1 MSPALTVI
9 MPTWNKAKY
18 IREALDSVFAQK
30 TSYPY
35 HIIIADDCSTDGT
48 LGIVAEYERAHP
60 GAITVLGSER
70 NRKLFRN
77 VVRAYAVTTT
87 PYFCVLD
94 PDDYWRDDGKV
105 QRALDF
111 LEAHRD
117 FTVYAANSLVLEPDG
132 STRPHVPLDRPLDFG
147 FVDYLNGR
155 GVMGQTAGVVY
166 RNVVFPNG
174 TAERLS
180 GPLRPDQERTY
191 RGDAFRNL
199 VHLHEGRAHFDPR
212 CDAAYRVTEEG
223 LWQGASDLQRRL
235 ANVLLLLNM
244 DEYFGWRHYGL
255 FALADAR
262 YRAVLADLR
271 SPSDSERHELDGLA
285 ARLAAAER
293 GRRTDDAGALISVLV
308 PVYNHGRYVEAAVRS
323 VLAQDW
329 PRIELLAVDDG
340 SADDSWAVLQRLRED
355 CERRCERV
363 VMERQG
369 NCGTCET
376 LNRLRSLARGD
387 YVAILASDDQFLPGA
402 FRALAEPMR
411 ERFDIVAV
419 VGQNEIMDEEGRQ
432 CFWDD
437 DRNAVYESERA
448 KFRTF
453 NEFVCAW
460 RGVKENGCGYGDY
473 RTLLRANHIVNG
485 ALIRKSA
492 FDSIPPFTRLAPLE
506 DYWLWLQLA
515 KVGRCRAIPQ
525 ATFRYR
531 WHAANTI
538 RQTARMGRFFDRVLA
553 WEERSVEGN
562 PDRRWFEAFRAEC
575 WQIVAERRLGRLI
588 AYRKYATPLGKV
600 RTLSV
605 FGREIVRFR
614 GRCRKETA

>member
-18 IREALDSVFAQK
+18 IREALDSVFGQK
-30 TSYPY
+30 TSYPFRL
-35 HIIIADDCSTDGT
+35 IVADDCSTDGT
-48 LGIVAEYERAHP
+48 LAIVAEYARAHP
-60 GAITVLGSER
+60 GAVTVLESTR
-70 NRKLFRN
+70 NRGLFRN
-77 VVRAYAVTTT
+77 IVRAYAVTTT

-111 LEAHRD
+111 LEAHPD
-117 FTVYAANSLVLEPDG
+117 YTVYAANSLVLEPDG
-132 STRPHVPLDRPLDFG
+132 STRPHVPLTRPLDFD

-155 GVMGQTAGVVY
+155 GAMGQTAGVIY
-166 RNVVFPNG
+166 RNVVLPNG

-212 CDAAYRVTEEG
+212 CDAVYRVTEEG
-223 LWQGASDLQRRL
+223 LWQGVSELRRRL

-244 DEYFGWRHYGL
+244 DEYFARRHYGL
-255 FALADAR
+255 LAMADAR
-262 YRAVLADLR
+262 YRELLVDLREPTPSERTELEGLGTRLAD
-271 SPSDSERHELDGLA
+271 
-285 ARLAAAER
+285 AER
-293 GRRTDDAGALISVLV
+293 DRVTDDAGALVSVLI
-308 PVYNHGRYVEAAVRS
+308 PVYNHGRYVESAVRS

-329 PRIELLAVDDG
+329 ARIELLVVDDG
-340 SADDSWAVLQRLRED
+340 SSDDSWAVLRRLRED

-363 VMERQG
+363 VMEHQDNR
-369 NCGTCET
+369 GTCET

-387 YVAILASDDQFLPGA
+387 YVAVLASDDQFLPGA

-411 ERFDIVAV
+411 EQSRLIAV
-419 VGQNEIMDEEGRQ
+419 VGQNELMDDGGRR

-437 DRNAVYESERA
+437 ARNAVYEPDRA
-448 KFRTF
+448 KYRTF
-453 NEFVCAW
+453 NEYVCAL
-460 RGVKENGCGYGDY
+460 RGVKENGSGYGDY

-492 FDSIPPFTRLAPLE
+492 LDRIPPFTRLAPLE

-515 KVGRCRAIPQ
+515 KTGRCRAIPQ

-531 WHAANTI
+531 WHASNTI
-538 RQTARMGRFFDRVLA
+538 RQTERMGRFFDMVLA
-553 WEERSVEGN
+553 WEERTVERN
-562 PDRRWFEAFRAEC
+562 PDRRWFGIFRAER
-575 WQIVAERRLGRLI
+575 WQVVAEHRLGRLV

-600 RTLSV
+600 RALSV
-605 FGREIVRFR
+605 CGREILRVR
-614 GRCRKETA
+614 GRRRREVA